1 MIKRIPKP
9 LPIAEIVSSTKKS
22 KDVLD
27 KLADLNEAL
36 NHGLHTLSVE
46 VKKLRI
52 KSHQTKIPLSEREMK
67 VLIDAVKALLSAE
80 RQQLEAARAAEM
92 SKRVN
97 EMTDAELL
105 EYAKSII
112 SIPAPETEDPK

>member
-105 EYAKSII
+105 DAKSII